1 MTLSARKAETAKP
14 GRHGDGRGLFLYV
27 KPTGARSWVLRYQV
41 QGRRRDLGLGP
52 YPDVSLAMAR
62 ERASEARRLIA
73 MGDDPIAKKQQAM
86 PKTFRDAALELIES
100 KRPGW
105 KSAKHASQW
114 TSTLEAYVFPKVGQV
129 QVAKIETAD
138 VMGTLTPIWSKKPET
153 ANRVRQRI
161 EAVIDYATALGI
173 RAGDNP
179 ARWRGHL
186 DHLLPKP
193 TKVRA
198 VKHHPALPYAE
209 IAEFMGD
216 LSQRRGVAARALGFT
231 ILTAAR
237 SGETRGMTWGE
248 VDLENGVWT
257 IPANRMK
264 AGKEHRVPLS
274 AGTIALLGPRRDIAS
289 LVFESEARL
298 GKPISDMSMTAVLR
312 RMGRDGI
319 TVHGFRSTFRDWA
332 GETTGFPR
340 EVIEAA
346 LAHGIKDKAEAA
358 YARSDLFD
366 KRRDLMAAWE
376 GAANS
381 YDLGANIVPLSQA
394 SEKRPK

>member
-1 MTLSARKAETAKP
+1 MPLNARKVEAAAP

-27 KPTGARSWVLRYQV
+27 KPSGTRSWVLRYQV

-62 ERASEARRLIA
+62 DRAAEARRLIA
-73 MGDDPIAKKQQAM
+73 EGEDPITKKQQAK
-86 PKTFRDAALELIES
+86 PKTFREAALELIES

-105 KSAKHASQW
+105 KNAKHAAQW
-114 TSTLEAYVFPKVGQV
+114 TATLEAYVFPKIGAV
-129 QVAKIETAD
+129 QVARVETAD
-138 VMGTLTPIWSKKPET
+138 VISTLTPIWSEKPET

-161 EAVIDYATALGI
+161 EAVIDYASALGI
-173 RAGDNP
+173 RSGDNP

-193 TKVRA
+193 KKVRA
-198 VKHHPALPYAE
+198 VKHHPALPHAQ
-209 IAEFMGD
+209 IAVFMTD
-216 LSQRRGVAARALGFT
+216 LAQREGLAARALAFT

-248 VDLENGVWT
+248 VDLDAKVWT
-257 IPANRMK
+257 IPAGRMK
-264 AGKEHRVPLS
+264 AAKEHRVPLTD
-274 AGTIALLGPRRDIAS
+274 AVLALLGQRAEGTPDDALI
-289 LVFESEARL
+289 FGSEAKP

-312 RMGRDGI
+312 RMDRTNI

-366 KRRDLMAAWE
+366 KRRKLMEAWE
-376 GAANS
+376 AVATAC
-381 YDLGANIVPLSQA
+381 DLGRNIISLGI
-394 SEKRPK
+394 